1 MKLNKK
7 ITTHAKQRL
16 RHRFDYRSGSMTSL
30 FSKALR
36 GGISPHNMTDG
47 AIKSYL
53 LGKLGKRNVKI
64 KLYQN
69 IVFVYKN
76 KHLITAYE
84 LPKKYKNVNK

>member
-1 MKLNKK
+1 
-7 ITTHAKQRL
+7 
-16 RHRFDYRSGSMTSL
+16 MTSL

-36 GGISPHNMTDG
+36 GGVSPHNMTDG

-64 KLYQN
+64 KLYQD